1 MFLNRA
7 VNLKDDK
14 FTDLIEI
21 MTSKLKPKDLIE
33 IFTEVRE
40 LWNER
45 DEDKQLP
52 NQFEVGF

>member
-14 FTDLIEI
+14 FNDLIEI
-21 MTSKLKPKDLIE
+21 MARKLKPKDLIE

-40 LWNER
+40 SWNEL
-45 DEDKQLP
+45 DQNK
-52 NQFEVGF
+52 

>member
-14 FTDLIEI
+14 FTDLVEV
-21 MTSKLKPKDLIE
+21 MTKKLKPKDLVE

-40 LWNER
+40 LWN
-45 DEDKQLP
+45 D
-52 NQFEVGF
+52 